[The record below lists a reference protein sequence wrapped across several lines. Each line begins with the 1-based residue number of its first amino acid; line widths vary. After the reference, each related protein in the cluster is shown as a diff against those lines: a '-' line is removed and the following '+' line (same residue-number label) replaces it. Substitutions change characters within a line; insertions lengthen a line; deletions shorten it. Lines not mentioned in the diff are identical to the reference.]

1 MSLPNQCNHEHG
13 PEFAYRL
20 ACEQL
25 AKVDGIE
32 QLCLNSGAQYQVVD
46 SQAVIALKYLN
57 QSYLVTLPDIDVSLA
72 GSEIAVPL
80 KDKILILHYLT
91 LARGVPLSN
100 ELITFK
106 ELPEGSNYF
115 PTFYLRT
122 IKPLLDHFGVE
133 PHLLVDAAEEL
144 GGHKADYG
152 DVAATINVF
161 SRVPITLVLWRG
173 DDEFAP
179 EGSVLFDSTIS
190 DYLATEDITIL
201 CETIAWRLVKKLRG
215 T

>member
-1 MSLPNQCNHEHG
+1 MSLPNQRHYEHG
-13 PEFAYRL
+13 YELAYQL

-25 AKVDGIE
+25 AKVDDIE
-32 QLCLNSGAQYQVVD
+32 RLCRNSGTRYQVAD
-46 SQAVIALKYLN
+46 SQKVIVLEYLN
-57 QSYLVTLPDIDVSLA
+57 QSYLVALPDIDVSLA
-72 GSEIAVPL
+72 GSEAQVSI

-91 LARGVPLSN
+91 LARGTPLSR

-115 PTFYLRT
+115 RTFSQRVV
-122 IKPLLDHFGVE
+122 KPLLGHFGNE
-133 PHLLVDAAEEL
+133 PHRLVDAAERL

-152 DVAATINVF
+152 DVAVTIDAF

-179 EGSVLFDSTIS
+179 EGSIIFDSTIS
-190 DYLATEDITIL
+190 DYLSTHDVTVL
-201 CETIAWRLVKKLRG
+201 CENIAWRLVKYSKG
-215 T
+215 A